1 MRKKVFCRDSN
12 IRLGDRVKLINEE
25 GVEKIKPDSKGN
37 FEVTGKFD
45 DGIIYIDEFRMV
57 WREEDITI
65 NEHAWQT
72 ELPTRDELTGSEF
85 EEKDKIKESDQ
96 FQGEEISGIHTITAV
111 LLEPLPKGT
120 RIRLVLFNGQQI
132 ARRDPDGDYVI
143 IVQNPSKKQAIV
155 SLSKDADEAEQHQFD
170 IRFEHG
176 RRCGRRGDS
185 CVDII
190 SPKEQKALRD
200 LKRKKK

>member
-1 MRKKVFCRDSN
+1 MRKKVFCRDPN
-12 IRLGDRVKLINEE
+12 IQLGDRVKLINED
-25 GVEKIKPDSKGN
+25 GVEKIEPDSKGK

-45 DGIIYIDEFRMV
+45 DGIVYIDEFRMI
-57 WREEDITI
+57 WDEEDTTI

-72 ELPTRDELTGSEF
+72 ELPTRDEPTGNEF
-85 EEKDKIKESDQ
+85 EERDRIERLDQ
-96 FQGEEISGIHTITAV
+96 FQGQEISGIHTITAV

-120 RIRLVLFNGQQI
+120 RIRLVPFNGQQI
-132 ARRDPDGDYVI
+132 ARRDLDGDYVI
-143 IVQNPSKKQAIV
+143 IVQNPSKRQAIV
-155 SLSKDADEAEQHQFD
+155 SLAKDADEAEQHQFD
-170 IRFEHG
+170 SRFEHG